1 MCLLSLG
8 LVVPFSAK
16 AGTVVKLNPHPAAG
30 SRAPVT
36 HMAAS
41 TPPATDSIPRSW
53 YATHAE
59 NIRHLN
65 FVTFKTLHE
74 EVNPILR
81 EDWEAQ
87 TTISQSSDPD
97 LTTKGGGRT
106 MAGAFLD
113 SARAH
118 FIAGKNGLVR
128 SLARLTAYWPGEA
141 GDPYTIHHE
150 SSTGIHLHVGHCA
163 VDPSIIPYGSVV
175 EIPGVGE
182 FLAVDTGSAVV
193 ARTAALRAGINTA
206 ERGALV
212 IDLFFEHACDGEKF
226 AAESPKFVDIK
237 WWTPSTASD
246 AKVARGL
253 FADGM

>member
-1 MCLLSLG
+1 MKKTYRSWTLLLG
-8 LVVPFSAK
+8 CGLLLPLSAK
-16 AGTVVKLNPHPAAG
+16 AGTAVKLVPQDDPL
-30 SRAPVT
+30 
-36 HMAAS
+36 
-41 TPPATDSIPRSW
+41 PRSW
-53 YATHAE
+53 VDTH
-59 NIRHLN
+59 NDQNRHLN
-65 FVTFKTLHE
+65 FITFKTLHE

-81 EDWEAQ
+81 QDWEAQ
-87 TTISQSSDPD
+87 TTISQSADPD
-97 LTTKGGGRT
+97 MTTKGGRT
-106 MAGAFLD
+106 FSGSFLN
-113 SARAH
+113 SARQS

-193 ARTAALRAGINTA
+193 SRTAALRAGSNTA
-206 ERGALV
+206 ERDALV

-237 WWTPSTASD
+237 WWTPTSESEAR
-246 AKVARGL
+246 VARGL
-253 FADGM
+253 FADGDDNKQL

>member
-1 MCLLSLG
+1 MTKTCLKWICLLAGG
-8 LVVPFSAK
+8 LVLPISAK
-16 AGTVVKLNPHPAAG
+16 AGSTVKVTPAP
-30 SRAPVT
+30 AP
-36 HMAAS
+36 AD
-41 TPPATDSIPRSW
+41 PIPRSW
-53 YATHAE
+53 YATHPATE
-59 NIRHLN
+59 IRHLN

-87 TTISQSSDPD
+87 TTISQSPDLD
-97 LTTKGGGRT
+97 LTTRGGHTMGGG
-106 MAGAFLD
+106 FLNT
-113 SARAH
+113 ARAN

-141 GDPYTIHHE
+141 GDPYTVHHE

-163 VDPSIIPYGSVV
+163 VDPNIIPYGSVV

-193 ARTAALRAGINTA
+193 ARTAALRAGVNTA

-212 IDLFFEHACDGEKF
+212 IDLFFEHACDGERF
-226 AAESPKFVDIK
+226 ASESPKFVDIK
-237 WWTPSTASD
+237 WWTPSSASD
-246 AKVARGL
+246 VKVARGL